1 MNWLTEEHVRR
12 NAAAC
17 DDWESAGPHRQRV
30 TDELV
35 RGFPPLTETLCVLG
49 AGNCHD
55 LDLPR
60 LLEVFSEVHLV
71 DLDAGALEAGVA
83 RQGVSDH
90 PAVRLHGGVEVT
102 GVWDRLS
109 EFTPDAPPDEETL
122 NALVADAWSFAGPD
136 LPGSFGMVASHGLL
150 SQLIEAVVRT
160 VGENHPR
167 FLEMLDTVR
176 GRHLRLLAE
185 LTRPG
190 GYGLLVTD
198 IVSSETA
205 PNLPTLSDEALPDTL
220 KQMVEA
226 RNFFHGLNPFV
237 LATLYQDDPRLA
249 PEIQA
254 SQLLR
259 PWRWHACGRVYAV
272 TGIKFQRRG

>member
-12 NAAAC
+12 NTAAR

-30 TDELV
+30 TAELV

-49 AGNCHD
+49 AGNCND

-60 LLEVFSEVHLV
+60 LLDVFREVHLV
-71 DLDAGALEAGVA
+71 DLDSAALEAGID

-102 GVWDRLS
+102 GIWDRLADYS
-109 EFTPDAPPDEETL
+109 PDAPPDDETL
-122 NALVADAWSFAGPD
+122 TALAADAWSFAGPA
-136 LPGSFGMVASHGLL
+136 LPGPFGMVASHCLL
-150 SQLIEAVVRT
+150 SQLVEAVVRT
-160 VGENHPR
+160 VGEGHPR
-167 FLEMLDTVR
+167 FLEILDTVR

-190 GYGLLVTD
+190 GYGLMVTD

-205 PNLPTLSDEALPDTL
+205 PELQTLSDKALPDAL
-220 KQMVEA
+220 KRMIEA

-237 LATLYQDDPRLA
+237 LATLYQDDPRIA

-259 PWRWHACGRVYAV
+259 PWRWHACGRIYAV
-272 TGIKFQRRG
+272 TGIKFQRRD